1 MRSARSVG
9 RTVGLV
15 SLPRGF
21 LAPVVNFALL
31 APVTAADWIDRAPP
45 HAARVRAG
53 LLLAFALAGLG
64 LAVAVIAA
72 PVFNRYSERMSLAF
86 VALSILT
93 CVTAAI
99 EGVAVV
105 GMLAVAKEHAQAGA
119 GAESLV
125 AIGHIARATWRWSH
139 FTNLMAGILAGLA
152 FAATLW
158 RFALVPRLL
167 AAANVVAALVAAVGL
182 AAPLLDRPF
191 SFATLA
197 PLGVAQ
203 LALMAWLVVRGFDE
217 REGAAAVT

>member
-1 MRSARSVG
+1 MRSAKSVG

-53 LLLAFALAGLG
+53 LLVAFALAGLG
-64 LAVAVIAA
+64 LAVAVVSA
-72 PVFNRYSERMSLAF
+72 PLFDRYSERMSLAF
-86 VALSILT
+86 VALSILA

-105 GMLAVAKEHAQAGA
+105 GVLAVAQEHAQAGA
-119 GAESLV
+119 ESLV
-125 AIGHIARATWRWSH
+125 TIGHVARAAWRWSH
-139 FTNLMAGILAGLA
+139 FTNLMAGVLAVLA

-167 AAANVVAALVAAVGL
+167 AAANVVTALVAAVAL
-182 AAPLLDRPF
+182 AAPLLGRPF
-191 SFATLA
+191 SLAMLA

-203 LALMAWLVVRGFDE
+203 LALMAWLVVRGFAE
-217 REGAAAVT
+217 REGASAVT